1 MAVITNFVLI
11 GPWLQLEL
19 SDPPLQYAALVE
31 DLKPATR
38 YFFRVIAEGPAGRSA
53 PSAELLVRT
62 EPQKPAGPPL
72 NLSVLPLS
80 STELLVTWTPPLPEL
95 RNGDIQGFNVGYK
108 IVDVGTYNFTAVAG
122 DGEETGDEIILT
134 GLAKFMRYTI
144 VVQAFNEVGP
154 GPLSEPVSAQ
164 TMEDGKYLSVMCMV
178 RWGKSQPKLIKFYF
192 VVL

>member
-1 MAVITNFVLI
+1 MTVITNFVLL